1 VPNKDG
7 TLKAREFVFF
17 CEDQVLTGWPK
28 DIPEPTRKVMWTTL
42 QFHWGEKR
50 VHFELQPM
58 MGRRLIEVGLH
69 FEGPEAMNE
78 AWAIALGGRADE
90 LIPELGLE
98 WDLEDWTK
106 SWRRLHRPYHFEKL
120 TADLGREI
128 AGELRRGMQI
138 LDPVIAERLDTEE
151 SVPVE
156 APQGPKSRRNWRRRA
171 RASR

>member
-1 VPNKDG
+1 MPNKDG

-17 CEDQVLTGWPK
+17 CEDQVLTGWPG

-42 QFHWGEKR
+42 QFYWGEQR

-78 AWAIALGGRADE
+78 SWAIALGNRADDI
-90 LIPELGLE
+90 IPQLGLS

-106 SWRRLHRPYHFEKL
+106 SWRRLHRPYHFERL
-120 TADLGREI
+120 TTDLGREVST
-128 AGELRRGMQI
+128 ELRRAIQV
-138 LDPVIAERLDTEE
+138 LYPFLEERLGTDE
-151 SVPVE
+151 PVRE
-156 APQGPKSRRNWRRRA
+156 QTRQGKNRRHWRRRA